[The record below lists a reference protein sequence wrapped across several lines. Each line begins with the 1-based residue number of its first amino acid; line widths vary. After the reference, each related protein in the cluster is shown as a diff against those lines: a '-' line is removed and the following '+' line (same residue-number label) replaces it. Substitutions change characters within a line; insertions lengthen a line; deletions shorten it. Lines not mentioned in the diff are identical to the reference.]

1 MDYFNFIAEC
11 EGLSSYSAKSIQ
23 ILSSINALLSDYS
36 RMKEQLLKN
45 MKISLNNL
53 TNEINKPIN
62 SIYKL
67 KYISSFEKNTLN
79 IISYLK
85 EALSKEIREND
96 LLQSEIV
103 SPLNSFIKHINNQ
116 NILLFNEFKSCID
129 EIYKQKKKCDISK
142 DNYINCGKQ
151 ITILAE
157 KLNNIGNENNNE
169 SKELNNNL
177 NILKNKFQKY
187 YIDYKDNVNNTNK
200 LYEEKNKEYFSY
212 ILKLKETEDS
222 KETFMNFY
230 FEKFDN
236 YLKSKLK
243 ILTNFQTG
251 FSTMI
256 PTPENEK
263 ILKDKGR
270 AEFSEQ
276 LNNFVVDEEK
286 KIRVKNEEF
295 IDYDSYKKQLS
306 ALINQNRMYLKEDT
320 KNNRINFNP
329 QEILINTIDSTSL
342 SSFSKKNGQ
351 EYIFN
356 QEENILIENI
366 FLIEEIDTFK
376 TEQLI
381 SKIKNNFEYA
391 QNIIDK
397 VLERYTSSI
406 GVQIL
411 NKNNFIKFG
420 KMINGVILNEE
431 IQKNLFEINFAIL
444 YISEKT
450 FYQKEDNPFYKKY
463 LCKLLSELNEF
474 IRRKEYWLKLLFIR
488 IQMTLE
494 EEANIR
500 TKKILKEEK
509 KKKMIE
515 EKNKEL
521 TPKNDKVDKNNNNF
535 NDKKRNSAI
544 FEKGKKIFGVVGN
557 LFSRENSGLT
567 AEEKEK
573 KEKENLRKKEIYNE
587 VYNKISSDVAIKII
601 KDFIV
606 HFSCFCVES
615 YDVID
620 IISDITNKFKIV
632 GEEKK
637 IKYFISIFNSNM
649 YSIKNTKFKI
659 IPEYLNKNKN
669 NFSKF
674 MNENY
679 MKGIANK
686 NNKSLILLN
695 LMKYLPFND
704 YKNIILV
711 NKSTYNLVLKTLY
724 SNLLINIDEN
734 IPEEYLKK
742 NPIPNV
748 WKNPELRIKIWK
760 HLLNFKNDI
769 NYKQLIIDIHKKEN
783 KQECFD
789 LIEMDVKRMWFEENI
804 DEIKKSLSNIL
815 CALGYLHPKIGYSQ
829 GMNCIASLLYDI
841 CGGEEEAF
849 NIFNCLLASTDY
861 GDLYYNDLKRLN
873 KYFYVFERLIF
884 IYLPEV
890 YLHLIS
896 TKISPKFFISPW
908 FITLFTNAYKNI
920 KGKGKPKVLIWILDS
935 FIIEGWRAINK
946 IGLCLM
952 KHFEIKILNMDTDEL
967 LHFLINDIINYD
979 FFKNANY
986 ESLRIIYDN
995 LQIENGLIENIENEY
1010 EIKNSISTNNNKEN
1024 K

>member
-1 MDYFNFIAEC
+1 
-11 EGLSSYSAKSIQ
+11 
-23 ILSSINALLSDYS
+23 
-36 RMKEQLLKN
+36 
-45 MKISLNNL
+45 
-53 TNEINKPIN
+53 
-62 SIYKL
+62 
-67 KYISSFEKNTLN
+67 
-79 IISYLK
+79 
-85 EALSKEIREND
+85 
-96 LLQSEIV
+96 
-103 SPLNSFIKHINNQ
+103 
-116 NILLFNEFKSCID
+116 
-129 EIYKQKKKCDISK
+129 
-142 DNYINCGKQ
+142 
-151 ITILAE
+151 
-157 KLNNIGNENNNE
+157 
-169 SKELNNNL
+169 
-177 NILKNKFQKY
+177 
-187 YIDYKDNVNNTNK
+187 
-200 LYEEKNKEYFSY
+200 
-212 ILKLKETEDS
+212 
-222 KETFMNFY
+222 
-230 FEKFDN
+230 
-236 YLKSKLK
+236 
-243 ILTNFQTG
+243 
-251 FSTMI
+251 
-256 PTPENEK
+256 
-263 ILKDKGR
+263 
-270 AEFSEQ
+270 
-276 LNNFVVDEEK
+276 
-286 KIRVKNEEF
+286 
-295 IDYDSYKKQLS
+295 
-306 ALINQNRMYLKEDT
+306 
-320 KNNRINFNP
+320 
-329 QEILINTIDSTSL
+329 
-342 SSFSKKNGQ
+342 
-351 EYIFN
+351 
-356 QEENILIENI
+356 
-366 FLIEEIDTFK
+366 
-376 TEQLI
+376 
-381 SKIKNNFEYA
+381 
-391 QNIIDK
+391 
-397 VLERYTSSI
+397 
-406 GVQIL
+406 
-411 NKNNFIKFG
+411 
-420 KMINGVILNEE
+420 
-431 IQKNLFEINFAIL
+431 
-444 YISEKT
+444 
-450 FYQKEDNPFYKKY
+450 
-463 LCKLLSELNEF
+463 
-474 IRRKEYWLKLLFIR
+474 
-488 IQMTLE
+488 
-494 EEANIR
+494 
-500 TKKILKEEK
+500 
-509 KKKMIE
+509 
-515 EKNKEL
+515 
-521 TPKNDKVDKNNNNF
+521 
-535 NDKKRNSAI
+535 
-544 FEKGKKIFGVVGN
+544 
-557 LFSRENSGLT
+557 
-567 AEEKEK
+567 
-573 KEKENLRKKEIYNE
+573 
-587 VYNKISSDVAIKII
+587 
-601 KDFIV
+601 
-606 HFSCFCVES
+606 
-615 YDVID
+615 
-620 IISDITNKFKIV
+620 
-632 GEEKK
+632 
-637 IKYFISIFNSNM
+637 
-649 YSIKNTKFKI
+649 
-659 IPEYLNKNKN
+659 
-669 NFSKF
+669 

-695 LMKYLPFND
+695 LMKYLPFTD

-804 DEIKKSLSNIL
+804 NEIKKSLSNIL